1 MTTEA
6 ISTTVR
12 FATSGDVDIGLAK
25 LNLPDRQV
33 PIRVRLSDS
42 ARGDIER
49 LRLLPVPGRGGAV
62 PLVNVADISLG
73 TGPARIDR
81 YDRSRTVTLSADLEG
96 LVLGEALKQVNRL
109 PAYTQLPAGVRPAE
123 TGDTRFFLEMV
134 VSFVGAMIV
143 GVLSIYVLL
152 VLLFKDF
159 IQPVTI
165 LSALPPSVGG
175 AIVALLLGGYSLSMP
190 ALIGMLTLMGIV
202 TKNSI
207 LLVEYAVMA
216 RRRGL
221 DRHAA
226 LIDACAKRARP
237 ILMTTIAMG
246 AGMLPIA
253 LGWSGD
259 PSFRS
264 PMGVAVIGGLLA
276 STALSLFVVPA
287 AFTAL
292 DDLRL
297 WLRRRLGVSAAAE
310 VPASAVLPA
319 E

>member
-1 MTTEA
+1 
-6 ISTTVR
+6 
-12 FATSGDVDIGLAK
+12 
-25 LNLPDRQV
+25 
-33 PIRVRLSDS
+33 
-42 ARGDIER
+42 
-49 LRLLPVPGRGGAV
+49 
-62 PLVNVADISLG
+62 
-73 TGPARIDR
+73 
-81 YDRSRTVTLSADLEG
+81 
-96 LVLGEALKQVNRL
+96 
-109 PAYTQLPAGVRPAE
+109 
-123 TGDTRFFLEMV
+123 
-134 VSFVGAMIV
+134 
-143 GVLSIYVLL
+143 VLL

-165 LSALPPSVGG
+165 LSALPPSAGG
-175 AIVALLLGGYSLSMP
+175 AIIALLLGGYSLSMP

-221 DRHAA
+221 SRHDA

-264 PMGVAVIGGLLA
+264 PMGVSVIGGLLA
-276 STALSLFVVPA
+276 STALSLFIVPA
-287 AFTAL
+287 AFTVL
-292 DDLRL
+292 DDFRL
-297 WLRRRLGVSAAAE
+297 WLRRKAAAE
-310 VPASAVLPA
+310 ATAEPTPAPA
-319 E
+319 AD